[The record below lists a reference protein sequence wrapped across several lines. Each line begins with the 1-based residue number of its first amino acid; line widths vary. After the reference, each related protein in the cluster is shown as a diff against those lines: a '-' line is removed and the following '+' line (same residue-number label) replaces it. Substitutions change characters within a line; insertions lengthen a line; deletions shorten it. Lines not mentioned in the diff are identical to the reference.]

1 MFILEFSNIFLK
13 MDPEE
18 KNGFTD
24 KDLIKWGVILFVVII
39 YGYLY
44 LKILFIE

>member
-1 MFILEFSNIFLK
+1 MDSNK
-13 MDPEE
+13 N
-18 KNGFTD
+18 NGFTD
-24 KDLIKWGVILFVVII
+24 KDLIKWGVIVFVILV

>member
-1 MFILEFSNIFLK
+1 MSTGGSLLLLK
-13 MDPEE
+13 MDSNK

-24 KDLIKWGVILFVVII
+24 KDLIKVGVIVFVVLV